1 MGQVGVATPPVGGNF
16 DATYSSQL
24 SLETNNS
31 GVEHFSRDALGRRSI
46 SEKHHAA
53 LDARETGTYQR
64 NKKLREERE
73 RERRIQLTKSAVYGG
88 SIESLTA
95 RIASANAQMAAAA
108 AGYKHA
114 KTSSHIEQ
122 REREQQQQLIA
133 AEAEAR
139 DQLGDLGP
147 SLGMKKSSS
156 LESLQTMVQELQM
169 SDEPRAHHAL
179 RAPRGR
185 GREDSL
191 RAAVVSEPDANSKS
205 RLAVVFKELQL
216 ISPSLSSFCRTA
228 QDLAAGGGR
237 PRGRLCLAAQWTLP
251 ELAEWW
257 QTWQQVTCQEAK
269 HIARHWTH
277 VSLWQESQGW
287 RSACR

>member
-1 MGQVGVATPPVGGNF
+1 MPGTPSSSSNF

-24 SLETNNS
+24 SLETNS

-95 RIASANAQMAAAA
+95 RIASANAQFAT
-108 AGYKHA
+108 GYKHA
-114 KTSSHIEQ
+114 KTASSIEQ
-122 REREQQQQLIA
+122 REQQQMA
-133 AEAEAR
+133 AESEAR

-147 SLGMKKSSS
+147 SLGLKKSSS

-169 SDEPRAHHAL
+169 SDEPRGHHAL

-191 RAAVVSEPDANSKS
+191 RAAVVSEPDANS
-205 RLAVVFKELQL
+205 E
-216 ISPSLSSFCRTA
+216 
-228 QDLAAGGGR
+228 
-237 PRGRLCLAAQWTLP
+237 
-251 ELAEWW
+251 
-257 QTWQQVTCQEAK
+257 
-269 HIARHWTH
+269 
-277 VSLWQESQGW
+277 
-287 RSACR
+287 

>member
-1 MGQVGVATPPVGGNF
+1 M
-16 DATYSSQL
+16 
-24 SLETNNS
+24 
-31 GVEHFSRDALGRRSI
+31 
-46 SEKHHAA
+46 
-53 LDARETGTYQR
+53 
-64 NKKLREERE
+64 
-73 RERRIQLTKSAVYGG
+73 TKSAVYGG

-122 REREQQQQLIA
+122 REQQMLV

-169 SDEPRAHHAL
+169 SDEPRSHHAL

-191 RAAVVSEPDANSKS
+191 RAAVVSEPDANSKQK
-205 RLAVVFKELQL
+205 LV
-216 ISPSLSSFCRTA
+216 
-228 QDLAAGGGR
+228 
-237 PRGRLCLAAQWTLP
+237 
-251 ELAEWW
+251 
-257 QTWQQVTCQEAK
+257 K
-269 HIARHWTH
+269 H
-277 VSLWQESQGW
+277 SNSN
-287 RSACR
+287 

>member
-1 MGQVGVATPPVGGNF
+1 MGQTSGVAAPAAAGNF

-122 REREQQQQLIA
+122 REQQQQLLLA

-147 SLGMKKSSS
+147 SLGLKKSSS

-169 SDEPRAHHAL
+169 SDEPRSHHAL

-191 RAAVVSEPDANSKS
+191 RAAVVSEPDANS
-205 RLAVVFKELQL
+205 EQPQLQL
-216 ISPSLSSFCRTA
+216 
-228 QDLAAGGGR
+228 
-237 PRGRLCLAAQWTLP
+237 
-251 ELAEWW
+251 
-257 QTWQQVTCQEAK
+257 
-269 HIARHWTH
+269 
-277 VSLWQESQGW
+277 
-287 RSACR
+287 

>member
-1 MGQVGVATPPVGGNF
+1 MGQVGVATPPVGGGNF

-122 REREQQQQLIA
+122 REREQQQKLLA

-147 SLGMKKSSS
+147 SLGLKKSSS

-191 RAAVVSEPDANSKS
+191 RAAVVSEPDANSES
-205 RLAVVFKELQL
+205 RLA
-216 ISPSLSSFCRTA
+216 
-228 QDLAAGGGR
+228 AAEV
-237 PRGRLCLAAQWTLP
+237 AA
-251 ELAEWW
+251 
-257 QTWQQVTCQEAK
+257 
-269 HIARHWTH
+269 
-277 VSLWQESQGW
+277 VSIDASNL
-287 RSACR
+287 

>member
-1 MGQVGVATPPVGGNF
+1 LAAGSQGPSINSVVVPGTPSTSSNF

-24 SLETNNS
+24 SLETNS

-95 RIASANAQMAAAA
+95 RIASANAQFS
-108 AGYKHA
+108 GYKHA
-114 KTSSHIEQ
+114 KTASSIEQ
-122 REREQQQQLIA
+122 RETQQQLAA

-169 SDEPRAHHAL
+169 SDEPRGHQAL

-191 RAAVVSEPDANSKS
+191 RAAVVSEPDANSEYSDIHSYLFNIMMNFYVPIS
-205 RLAVVFKELQL
+205 RA
-216 ISPSLSSFCRTA
+216 P
-228 QDLAAGGGR
+228 QDLAFGG
-237 PRGRLCLAAQWTLP
+237 W
-251 ELAEWW
+251 
-257 QTWQQVTCQEAK
+257 
-269 HIARHWTH
+269 
-277 VSLWQESQGW
+277 
-287 RSACR
+287 